1 MTTAVRHRSSDSGH
15 LDTLP
20 NCVQDRFEAMVVGW
34 QCGAVPHGE
43 PELCDSKK
51 DSFLGSASISPF
63 LAVVLSQ
70 ALC

>member
-1 MTTAVRHRSSDSGH
+1 
-15 LDTLP
+15 
-20 NCVQDRFEAMVVGW
+20 MVVGW

-43 PELCDSKK
+43 PEPCDSK